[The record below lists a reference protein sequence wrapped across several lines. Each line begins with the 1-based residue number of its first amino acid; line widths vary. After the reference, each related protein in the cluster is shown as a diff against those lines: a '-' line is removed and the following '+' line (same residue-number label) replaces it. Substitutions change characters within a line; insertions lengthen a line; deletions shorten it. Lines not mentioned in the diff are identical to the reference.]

1 MAKGVIV
8 TKSGGTTVQAKQA
21 SLDVARR
28 AIERGASL
36 RLSLLEARVAVLQDM
51 LERYLA
57 DPSKGADLLKE
68 IRSLSK
74 TLEADGGGGGD
85 APKRPTPATPKR
97 PGKKPVG

>member
-8 TKSGGTTVQAKQA
+8 KKPEGTTLEPRPS
-21 SLDVARR
+21 SLDAARQ

-57 DPSKGADLLKE
+57 DPSKGADILKE
-68 IRSLSK
+68 IRSLK
-74 TLEADGGGGGD
+74 KFLEADGGGGGD
-85 APKRPTPATPKR
+85 APKRPIPAAPKR
-97 PGKKPVG
+97 PAKKPIG